1 MSWRPC
7 RLGDVMTLKRGHDLP
22 EQARVDGDIPVVSSS
37 GITGFHNVAKAQS
50 PGVVTGR
57 YGTIGEVYYL
67 EEDFWPLNTSLYV
80 IDFKG
85 NDPRFSAYFLKS
97 ILNGYQSDKAA
108 VPGVDR
114 NVLHEIKVRAPDFIT
129 QQSIAAILAAYDD
142 LIENNRRRM
151 VLLEESARLLY
162 REWFVSLRFP
172 GYEHTKIVDGVPEGW
187 SRANFVDFVDFLEGP
202 GLRNHQYRDEGVP
215 FLNIRTIRDDDVDFS
230 KVQYLDEN
238 EVEAKYQHFLL
249 QENDHV
255 VSSSGTL
262 GRVVTIRAGH
272 LPLVL
277 NTSLI
282 RMRPKSYV
290 GRWFIKS
297 YLKHGD
303 YLQMVTSMATGAAQ
317 LNYGPMHLRQ
327 LTLTVPTPIIAEMFE
342 EQARPMYEQIKVL
355 LDANQKLRAARDL
368 LLPRLMS
375 GEIAV

>member
-1 MSWRPC
+1 MTWRDC
-7 RLGDVMTLKRGHDLP
+7 RLGDVLTLKRGHDLP
-22 EQARVDGDIPVVSSS
+22 AQSRVDGEVPVVSSS
-37 GITGFHNVAKAQS
+37 GITGYHSEAKAQA

-57 YGTIGEVYYL
+57 YGTIGEVFFL
-67 EEDFWPLNTSLYV
+67 EEDYWPLNTSLYV

-85 NDPRFSAYFLKS
+85 SDPKFSAYFLKNV
-97 ILNGYQSDKAA
+97 LKGYQSDKAA

-114 NVLHEIKVRAPDFIT
+114 NVLHEIRVRAPDVDMQKGIV
-129 QQSIAAILAAYDD
+129 SILSAYDD
-142 LIENNRRRM
+142 LIENNRRRIA
-151 VLLEESARLLY
+151 LLEETARLLY
-162 REWFVSLRFP
+162 REWFVHLRFP
-172 GYEHTKIVDGVPEGW
+172 GYEHTRIVDGVPEGW
-187 SRANFVDFVDFLEGP
+187 IRANFADFIDFLEGP
-202 GLRNHQYRDEGVP
+202 GLRNHQYRDEGIP

-238 EVEAKYQHFLL
+238 EVATKYQHFLL
-249 QENDHV
+249 KENDHV

-303 YLQMVTSMATGAAQ
+303 YLAMVTSMATGAAQ
-317 LNYGPMHLRQ
+317 LNYGPMHLKQ
-327 LTLTVPTPIIAEMFE
+327 LTITVATPIIAVLFE
-342 EQARPMYEQIKVL
+342 EQVEPMYEQIKVL
-355 LDANQKLRAARDL
+355 IDVNQKLRAARDL
-368 LLPRLMS
+368 LLPRLMT